1 MSLGLNILSQGKPWL
16 LCFLQLQMEM
26 EVILRYSP
34 FKTEEDFFAQ
44 FDRIEGDSGTLV
56 IVYNMKL
63 LENGDPELDILNDPQ
78 DIILT
83 NPESDF
89 DSDDG

>member
-1 MSLGLNILSQGKPWL
+1 MD
-16 LCFLQLQMEM
+16 
-26 EVILRYSP
+26 VILRYSP
-34 FKTEEDFFAQ
+34 FKTDEDFFAQ
-44 FDRIEGDSGTLV
+44 FDRIEGSSGTLV

-63 LENGDPELDILNDPQ
+63 LDNGDPELDILSDPL
-78 DIILT
+78 DIRLT

>member
-1 MSLGLNILSQGKPWL
+1 
-16 LCFLQLQMEM
+16 MEM
-26 EVILRYSP
+26 DVILRYSP
-34 FKTEEDFFAQ
+34 FKTDDDFFAQ

-56 IVYNMKL
+56 MVYNMKL
-63 LENGDPELDILNDPQ
+63 LDNGDPELDILTDPQ

>member
-1 MSLGLNILSQGKPWL
+1 
-16 LCFLQLQMEM
+16 MEM
-26 EVILRYSP
+26 DVILRYSP
-34 FKTEEDFFAQ
+34 FRTEEDFFAQ

-63 LENGDPELDILNDPQ
+63 LENGDPELDILSDSQ

>member
-1 MSLGLNILSQGKPWL
+1 
-16 LCFLQLQMEM
+16 MEM

>member
-1 MSLGLNILSQGKPWL
+1 
-16 LCFLQLQMEM
+16 MEM
-26 EVILRYSP
+26 DVILRYSP
-34 FKTEEDFFAQ
+34 FKTDDDFFAQ

-56 IVYNMKL
+56 MVYNMKL
-63 LENGDPELDILNDPQ
+63 LDNGDPELDILTDPQ
-78 DIILT
+78 DILLT

>member
-1 MSLGLNILSQGKPWL
+1 MD
-16 LCFLQLQMEM
+16 
-26 EVILRYSP
+26 VILRYSP
-34 FKTEEDFFAQ
+34 FKTDDDFFAQ

-63 LENGDPELDILNDPQ
+63 LDNGDPELDILTDPQ
-78 DIILT
+78 DIRLT

-89 DSDDG
+89 DSDDGYVVIHQISVF

>member
-1 MSLGLNILSQGKPWL
+1 M
-16 LCFLQLQMEM
+16 
-26 EVILRYSP
+26 ILRYSP

>member
-1 MSLGLNILSQGKPWL
+1 MLN
-16 LCFLQLQMEM
+16 LQFAMEM
-26 EVILRYSP
+26 DVILRYSP
-34 FKTEEDFFAQ
+34 FKTDDDFFAQ

-63 LENGDPELDILNDPQ
+63 LDNGDPELDILTDPQ
-78 DIILT
+78 DILLN

>member
-1 MSLGLNILSQGKPWL
+1 
-16 LCFLQLQMEM
+16 MEM
-26 EVILRYSP
+26 DVILRYSP
-34 FKTEEDFFAQ
+34 FKTDEDFFAQ
-44 FDRIEGDSGTLV
+44 FDRIEGSSGTLV

-63 LENGDPELDILNDPQ
+63 LDNGDPELDILSDPL
-78 DIILT
+78 DIRLT

>member
-1 MSLGLNILSQGKPWL
+1 MELDIILK
-16 LCFLQLQMEM
+16 
-26 EVILRYSP
+26 YSP

-56 IVYNMKL
+56 MVYNMKL
-63 LENGDPELDILNDPQ
+63 LESGDPELDILNDPQ
-78 DIILT
+78 DILLA

-89 DSDDG
+89 DPDDG